1 MSFIETGVNEMD
13 ANSEFKPALGV
24 TGVNKAHALRAVK
37 WLRNRSLL
45 SFYRPE
51 DKSLN
56 AFEFK
61 YGSQWTYN
69 ALNKALEE
77 TR

>member
-1 MSFIETGVNEMD
+1 MIEMNNQTTL
-13 ANSEFKPALGV
+13 SV
-24 TGVNKAHALRAVK
+24 TGVNKSHGLKAVK
-37 WLRNRSLL
+37 WLRDRSLL
-45 SFYRPE
+45 SFYNAK

-61 YGSQWTYN
+61 HGSEWTYN
-69 ALNKALEE
+69 ALHKALEE

>member
-1 MSFIETGVNEMD
+1 MTQ
-13 ANSEFKPALGV
+13 PALSV
-24 TGVNKAHALRAVK
+24 TGVTKKHGLKAVK
-37 WLRNRSLL
+37 WLRDRNLL
-45 SFYRPE
+45 SFYSNADR
-51 DKSLN
+51 SLN

-61 YGSQWTYN
+61 YGSEWTYN